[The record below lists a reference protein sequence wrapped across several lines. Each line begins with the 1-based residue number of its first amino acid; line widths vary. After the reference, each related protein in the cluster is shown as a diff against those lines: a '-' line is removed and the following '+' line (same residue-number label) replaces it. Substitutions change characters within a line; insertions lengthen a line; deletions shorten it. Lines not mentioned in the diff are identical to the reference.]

1 MEINSTV
8 KKSED
13 EGFLEMP
20 VEGLDAQLDD
30 ILDEVVDLAQDMRAE
45 ELIQGDLAPGGE
57 ETGEEANDETQA
69 IDDLELEIELPQE
82 STELQ
87 AGIEHEAEEAE
98 STLDALID
106 AENEIMSTLL
116 KESVASDTRGTTET
130 ATSKD
135 AEDRGTEKA
144 RSGLCSKIGEDASEP
159 MEKTVMPEEAADG
172 PPAPDDQLSK
182 DASIDYELVNEAE
195 EKGGED
201 EKTNSDALA
210 NELGALLDKKMEVI
224 VTRLVEERMPAI
236 VEPIILEK
244 IKKLLLSLE

>member
-20 VEGLDAQLDD
+20 AEGLDAQLDG
-30 ILDEVVDLAQDMRAE
+30 ILNEVVELAQDKQAE
-45 ELIQGDLAPGGE
+45 ELIQDDLAPGE
-57 ETGEEANDETQA
+57 EGAGEEANDETLA
-69 IDDLELEIELPQE
+69 IDDLELEIELPEE

-106 AENEIMSTLL
+106 AENEIMSTLSQ
-116 KESVASDTRGTTET
+116 ESLASDTEGTTET

-135 AEDRGTEKA
+135 AGDRGTEKA
-144 RSGLCSKIGEDASEP
+144 RSALCSTSGDDASEP
-159 MEKTVMPEEAADG
+159 LEKTVMQEKAVDG
-172 PPAPDDQLSK
+172 STALDDQLSK
-182 DASIDYELVNEAE
+182 DPSIDYELVNEVE
-195 EKGGED
+195 GKGGKG
-201 EKTNSDALA
+201 EKTTSDALA
-210 NELGALLDKKMEVI
+210 NELGTLLDKKMEAI

-236 VEPIILEK
+236 VEPIILET
-244 IKKLLLSLE
+244 IKKLLLSL